1 LRTQIASACGGRCVE
16 LGLVIV
22 FVDHLFQMLGRKRAR
37 RLRWRSHRNKM
48 ASSGIL
54 VSRSIIAPVRA
65 VVAGIITLRRVRKE
79 AAVHPW
85 LAVWIWSEAISRIV
99 RDSILGVSNNGF
111 AVQPFEAASRQI
123 RLGDYFQTEIVTHPL
138 PSNLLDRLADL
149 YWTERESELPI

>member
-1 LRTQIASACGGRCVE
+1 
-16 LGLVIV
+16 
-22 FVDHLFQMLGRKRAR
+22 
-37 RLRWRSHRNKM
+37 
-48 ASSGIL
+48 
-54 VSRSIIAPVRA
+54 
-65 VVAGIITLRRVRKE
+65 
-79 AAVHPW
+79 VHPW

-99 RDSILGVSNNGF
+99 RDSILGVSNNV

>member
-1 LRTQIASACGGRCVE
+1 
-16 LGLVIV
+16 
-22 FVDHLFQMLGRKRAR
+22 
-37 RLRWRSHRNKM
+37 M
-48 ASSGIL
+48 AE
-54 VSRSIIAPVRA
+54 
-65 VVAGIITLRRVRKE
+65 IITLRRVRKE

-99 RDSILGVSNNGF
+99 RDSILGVSNNGV
-111 AVQPFEAASRQI
+111 AVQPFEAARRPI

>member
-1 LRTQIASACGGRCVE
+1 
-16 LGLVIV
+16 
-22 FVDHLFQMLGRKRAR
+22 M
-37 RLRWRSHRNKM
+37 
-48 ASSGIL
+48 
-54 VSRSIIAPVRA
+54 
-65 VVAGIITLRRVRKE
+65 
-79 AAVHPW
+79 HPW